1 MCNFLGRY
9 LTMENPSERK
19 IAVIC
24 SAEVTE
30 EARHKIKE
38 QISSKFP
45 GFIVV
50 VGTHEELDIPNG
62 LSCNSIIINE
72 EIPVFELQ
80 NIYRDNIAPIDMPS
94 KKAARISPYAKFDKY
109 HHKKKKK

>member
-1 MCNFLGRY
+1 MDNQ
-9 LTMENPSERK
+9 SEKK

-30 EARHKIKE
+30 EARQKIRE
-38 QISSKFP
+38 QISNKFP

-50 VGTHEELDIPNG
+50 VGTREELDISNG
-62 LSCNSIIINE
+62 LSCNSIIVDE
-72 EIPVFELQ
+72 EIPVFELR

-109 HHKKKKK
+109 HHKKKRK